1 MLHWAGVKIAFQSA
15 SAATAR
21 DLPYQVGVA
30 CAFGLPY
37 EEALKALTIN
47 AAEILG
53 VADRLGSLEAGKLA
67 NLIVTDGDPLEIT
80 TNLHYLFIAGKPVP
94 LESRHTRLYLQYRQR
109 LVQPAPLASGQP
121 PSPKAGSSEA
131 TQ

>member
-1 MLHWAGVKIAFQSA
+1 VNPSLLNRAGVKIAFQSA

-21 DLPYQVGVA
+21 DLPYQVGAA

-37 EEALKALTIN
+37 EEALKAVTIN

-53 VADRLGSLEAGKLA
+53 VDNLLGSIEVDKLA

-80 TNLHYLFIAGKPVP
+80 THLHYLFIAGKPVP
-94 LESRHTRLYLQYRQR
+94 LESHHTRLYLKYRQR
-109 LVQPAPLASGQP
+109 LKHPLITVSQQPAP
-121 PSPKAGSSEA
+121 
-131 TQ
+131 

>member
-1 MLHWAGVKIAFQSA
+1 VLHRAGVKIAFQSA

-30 CAFGLPY
+30 CAFGLPH
-37 EEALKALTIN
+37 EEAMKAVTIN

-53 VADRLGSLEAGKLA
+53 VADQLGSLEAGKVA
-67 NLIVTDGDPLEIT
+67 NLIVTDGDPLEVT

-109 LVQPAPLASGQP
+109 LAQPAPLTSGQP
-121 PSPKAGSSEA
+121 TSQQVSSSGA